1 MRDSGAGFADFNY
14 TQGKWL
20 CLAIYQTFDA
30 SEVHYHTIPALSVT
44 PYCLIFAFLRP
55 FIACIE
61 HKMSCYHHKA
71 GFYCRQNSKK
81 KKGFLNISMQKMI
94 VFLIVI
100 LFNHLSQSFSKGMTC
115 FCMYYSRFC
124 RKTEA
129 IIHLLTQK
137 DTCVHV
143 LMYMHAHTHTRIS
156 FRT

>member
-44 PYCLIFAFLRP
+44 PYCLIFAFRRP

-81 KKGFLNISMQKMI
+81 KRLFKYFNAKDDSIFNCHFVQSPVS
-94 VFLIVI
+94 VF
-100 LFNHLSQSFSKGMTC
+100 
-115 FCMYYSRFC
+115 
-124 RKTEA
+124 
-129 IIHLLTQK
+129 
-137 DTCVHV
+137 
-143 LMYMHAHTHTRIS
+143 
-156 FRT
+156 